1 MSENKT
7 PTHAGGAIAQHIPQR
22 PTAPTQAVAISDASP
37 FDMDPAQFKAGLER
51 RKENRTALMGWV
63 RDALVDGVDYGTIKF
78 GGRESKPSLWKPGAE
93 KIAGMLNLTASFP
106 NLTRYEDMAIEGKD
120 IDTVILRC
128 EILNGSGHTIAE
140 GIGSRSV
147 KAEKGDLNKT
157 LKMAAKS
164 AFIDGI
170 LRAGGL
176 SEIFTLDIE
185 DMPNATQGHGNAP
198 QTRKQS
204 APAPSTN
211 KPASEA
217 QIGFISRLMGSST
230 LTPEEKQKITARI
243 DRGMTSK
250 EASGAIEWLQKVIE
264 ERDKIKDEEGLGH
277 VTDQDLDDTP
287 PIEAEEMTPEQT
299 AELDETLNAIDPNA
313 NLVGSG
319 Q

>member
-1 MSENKT
+1 MQNESKAIQ
-7 PTHAGGAIAQHIPQR
+7 HAGGAIAQQLGHR
-22 PTAPTQAVAISDASP
+22 PSNTQAVAISDASP
-37 FDMDPAQFKAGLER
+37 FDVDPAQFRAGLER

-128 EILNGSGHTIAE
+128 EIRNGSGHTIAE

-185 DMPNATQGHGNAP
+185 DMPAQATTTAP
-198 QTRKQS
+198 QPPERQKPTQT
-204 APAPSTN
+204 PI
-211 KPASEA
+211 KPATEA
-217 QIGFISRLMGSST
+217 QNEFIGRLLGSSAIN
-230 LTPEEKQKITARI
+230 PDERKKVMARM
-243 DRGMTSK
+243 DRGMTAK
-250 EASGAIEWLQKVIE
+250 EASGAIEWLQETI
-264 ERDKIKDEEGLGH
+264 DKRKQAEQPTDE
-277 VTDQDLDDTP
+277 P
-287 PIEAEEMTPEQT
+287 PELEVEEMTPEQM
-299 AELDETLNAIDPNA
+299 AELDATLNAIDPDGQ
-313 NLVGSG
+313 LVGSG

>member
-1 MSENKT
+1 MQNESKAIQ
-7 PTHAGGAIAQHIPQR
+7 HAGGAIAQQIQR
-22 PTAPTQAVAISDASP
+22 PSNTQAVAISDASP
-37 FDMDPAQFKAGLER
+37 FDVDPAQFRAGLER

-128 EILNGSGHTIAE
+128 EIRNGSGHTIAE

-176 SEIFTLDIE
+176 SEIFTLDVE
-185 DMPNATQGHGNAP
+185 DMPAVANGNAP
-198 QTRKQS
+198 KTANRPESYPKPIQGFT
-204 APAPSTN
+204 PAQMET
-211 KPASEA
+211 
-217 QIGFISRLMGSST
+217 ISRMIKSHVFDKER
-230 LTPEEKQKITARI
+230 PKIEARI
-243 DRGMTSK
+243 QRGLSYA
-250 EASGAIEWLQKVIE
+250 EASTCIEWLTTELPKRKQAE
-264 ERDKIKDEEGLGH
+264 QPTDE
-277 VTDQDLDDTP
+277 P
-287 PIEAEEMTPEQT
+287 PEVEAEEMTPEQM
-299 AELDETLNAIDPNA
+299 AELDATLNAIDPDGQ
-313 NLVGSG
+313 LVGSG
-319 Q
+319 DVR